1 MRAAAPAGATDVGWS
16 PFPLRQDAITDV
28 PGIRVGH
35 ATDRRAA
42 TGCTVV
48 LCEDAAL
55 AAVDARGGAPGTRE
69 TDVLNGANVVRRCHA
84 VLLAGGSAFGLAAAS
99 GVMRLLRERGVGFET
114 TAGRVP
120 IVSAAVLFD
129 LALGRADA
137 FPGEAE
143 GYDAARRARGGQ
155 VRQGQVGAGTGATV
169 AKMLGNERRQ
179 RGGLGSASVAGP
191 RCIVV
196 GALVVTNAVGSVYD
210 PETAE
215 LLAGPAGD
223 EPGAMLGLEEVLR
236 RRPEAADAL
245 VRGGEN
251 TTLVCVAT
259 NATLEHGALQRL
271 TYHAHDGIA
280 RCIVPAHTFGDGD
293 VAFAIATA
301 AIAPEADDP
310 LMVGVLAQRATERAI
325 VKSLRA
331 APGG

>member
-84 VLLAGGSAFGLAAAS
+84 VLFAGGSAFGLAAAS

-191 RCIVV
+191 RGIVV